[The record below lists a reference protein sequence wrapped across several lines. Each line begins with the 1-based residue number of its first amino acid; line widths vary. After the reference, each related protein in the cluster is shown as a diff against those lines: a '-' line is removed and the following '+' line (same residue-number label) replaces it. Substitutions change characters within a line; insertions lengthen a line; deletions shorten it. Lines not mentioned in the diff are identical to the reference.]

1 MIFVIYYVK
10 CPSPQERLTML
21 FSATLSYKVRELAFE
36 DMNSPEYIEI
46 EPEQKNG
53 ASK

>member
-1 MIFVIYYVK
+1 
-10 CPSPQERLTML
+10 ML

-46 EPEQKNG
+46 EPEQKRDIELKRNFFYP
-53 ASK
+53 SNEDKILSY